1 MLLKYLVNALKSHI
15 YLKLISLGLALQLVS
30 LFRNYPSNHP
40 CGRVLEVVGPI
51 NVLINCDSSVYMKDA
66 QDPGRLFNGES
77 VYQDRPLPTLLVSAL
92 SKFWQFL
99 NLPNFSRE
107 IIGNSGNITNYSFI
121 TYFFFILLSAVI
133 LSLTCFIGITALRE
147 LTKRF
152 NASED
157 LFVVVAT
164 IFVALISM
172 NELTKT
178 FFWTPGSQMFNLLL
192 PVYLFALI
200 QKSQTKVSNKEFFTN
215 IVFFALLLFSYAF
228 FILLIIPLLF
238 LNWKNIKCRLF
249 WILPIPVLYFLY
261 PLLVELFGGTYYSFG
276 FGYRRLY
283 LWVIDS
289 YFAGNLTERLS
300 EFIPAFI
307 GTFPLIPSLFL
318 FVTLIYQCRNFE
330 IDSKLIFVFRLE
342 LFIIFVYIIL
352 LAFYGYYS
360 RRLTYPLYLF
370 IYLVLLRSTITSLR
384 SYRDLN
390 VFIVACVIGAV
401 SLVSWLFTP
410 GPLV

>member
-1 MLLKYLVNALKSHI
+1 VLLKYIVNALKNHI
-15 YLKLISLGLALQLVS
+15 YLKLVSLSLALQLVS

-40 CGRVLEVVGPI
+40 CGRVLEVAGPI

-66 QDPGRLFNGES
+66 QDPSRLFNGES
-77 VYQDRPLPTLLVSAL
+77 VYQDRPLPTLIVSAL

-107 IIGNSGNITNYSFI
+107 IIGNSGNVTNYSFI
-121 TYFFFILLSAVI
+121 TYFFFILLSAAI
-133 LSLTCFIGITALRE
+133 LSLTCFVGINTLRE

-164 IFVALISM
+164 IFVVLISM

-200 QKSQTKVSNKEFFTN
+200 QKSQSKVSNKVFFTN
-215 IVFFALLLFSYAF
+215 IIFFALLLFSYAF
-228 FILLIIPLLF
+228 FILLVIPLLF
-238 LNWKNIKCRLF
+238 LNWKNIKYRLF
-249 WILPIPVLYFLY
+249 WIVPIPVLYFLY

-289 YFAGNLTERLS
+289 YFAGNLTERLG
-300 EFIPAFI
+300 EFFVYFA
-307 GTFPLIPSLFL
+307 GTFPLIPSLFIFM
-318 FVTLIYQCRNFE
+318 FVIYWGKNFLT
-330 IDSKLIFVFRLE
+330 DSKSIAVFRLE
-342 LFIIFVYIIL
+342 LFVLLVYFLL

-360 RRLTYPLYLF
+360 RRLTYPIYVF
-370 IYLVLLRSTITSLR
+370 IYLVLLRNAIMGAR
-384 SYRDLN
+384 SHQGRN
-390 VFIVACVIGAV
+390 VSIFATLVGVV
-401 SLVSWLFTP
+401 SFVSWLFTL

>member
-1 MLLKYLVNALKSHI
+1 VLLKYLVNALKSHT

-77 VYQDRPLPTLLVSAL
+77 VYQDRPLPTLVVSAL

-99 NLPNFSRE
+99 NLPDFSRE
-107 IIGNSGNITNYSFI
+107 IIGNSGNVTNYSFI
-121 TYFFFILLSAVI
+121 TYFFFILLSAAV
-133 LSLTCFIGITALRE
+133 LSLTCFIGINALQE
-147 LTKRF
+147 LTKKF

-164 IFVALISM
+164 IFVILLSM

-192 PVYLFALI
+192 PVYLFTLI
-200 QKSQTKVSNKEFFTN
+200 QKSQLKLSNKEFFIN
-215 IVFFALLLFSYAF
+215 IIFFALLLFSYAF
-228 FILLIIPLLF
+228 FILIIIPLLF
-238 LNWKNIKCRLF
+238 LNWKNFKYRLF
-249 WILPIPVLYFLY
+249 WIAPIPVLYFLY
-261 PLLVELFGGTYYSFG
+261 PSLVELFGGAYYSYG
-276 FGYRRLY
+276 FGSRRLY

-289 YFAGNLTERLS
+289 YLAGNLTERFS
-300 EFIPAFI
+300 EFFLYFI
-307 GTFPLIPSLFL
+307 GTFPLIPSLFIFITVVYL
-318 FVTLIYQCRNFE
+318 SKNFL
-330 IDSKLIFVFRLE
+330 IDSKSIIVLRLE
-342 LFIIFVYIIL
+342 LFIIFVYVVL

-360 RRLTYPLYLF
+360 RRLTYPVYFF
-370 IYLVLLRSTITSLR
+370 IYLVLLRSTITSER
-384 SYRDLN
+384 RYRGSD
-390 VFIVACVIGAV
+390 VSIIASVIGFV
-401 SLVSWLFTP
+401 SLFSWLFTL

>member
-1 MLLKYLVNALKSHI
+1 VLLKYLVNALKYHI
-15 YLKLISLGLALQLVS
+15 YLKLISLSLALQLVS
-30 LFRNYPSNHP
+30 LFRNYPTNHP

-66 QDPGRLFNGES
+66 QDPSRLFNGES
-77 VYQDRPLPTLLVSAL
+77 VYQDRPLPTLIVSAL

-107 IIGNSGNITNYSFI
+107 IIGNSGNVTNYSFI
-121 TYFFFILLSAVI
+121 TYFFFILLSTVI
-133 LSLTCFIGITALRE
+133 LSLTCFIGIKTLRE

-164 IFVALISM
+164 IFVVLISM

-200 QKSQTKVSNKEFFTN
+200 QKLQSKVSNKEFFTN
-215 IVFFALLLFSYAF
+215 IIFFALLLFSYAF

-238 LNWKNIKCRLF
+238 LKWKNIKHRSF
-249 WILPIPVLYFLY
+249 WILPIPVLYFSY
-261 PLLVELFGGTYYSFG
+261 PILVELFGGTYYSFG

-289 YFAGNLTERLS
+289 YFAGDLTERLS
-300 EFIPAFI
+300 EFFLYFI
-307 GTFPLIPSLFL
+307 GTFPLIPSLFIFITVVYL
-318 FVTLIYQCRNFE
+318 SKNSL
-330 IDSKLIFVFRLE
+330 IDSKSIVVFRLE
-342 LFIIFVYIIL
+342 LIITFVYIIL
-352 LAFYGYYS
+352 LVFYGYYS
-360 RRLTYPLYLF
+360 RRLTYPVYLF
-370 IYLVLLRSTITSLR
+370 IYLVLLRNTVTSLR
-384 SYRDLN
+384 SYQGSG
-390 VFIVACVIGAV
+390 VSIIASVIGFV
-401 SLVSWLFTP
+401 SFFSWLFTL

>member
-1 MLLKYLVNALKSHI
+1 
-15 YLKLISLGLALQLVS
+15 
-30 LFRNYPSNHP
+30 
-40 CGRVLEVVGPI
+40 
-51 NVLINCDSSVYMKDA
+51 MKDA
-66 QDPGRLFNGES
+66 QDPSRLFNGES
-77 VYQDRPLPTLLVSAL
+77 VYQDRPLPTLIVSAL

-107 IIGNSGNITNYSFI
+107 IIGNSGIVTNYYFI
-121 TYFFFILLSAVI
+121 TYLFFILLSAAV
-133 LSLTCFIGITALRE
+133 LSLTCFIGINTLSD

-157 LFVVVAT
+157 LFVVVTT
-164 IFVALISM
+164 IFVLLISM

-200 QKSQTKVSNKEFFTN
+200 QKSQSRVSDKVFFTN
-215 IVFFALLLFSYAF
+215 IIFFALLLFSYAF

-238 LNWKNIKCRLF
+238 LNWKNLKYRLF
-249 WILPIPVLYFLY
+249 WISPIPALYFLY

-276 FGYRRLY
+276 FEYRRLY

-289 YFAGNLTERLS
+289 YFAGNLIERLH
-300 EFIPAFI
+300 EFFLYFV
-307 GTFPLIPSLFL
+307 GTFPLIPSLFVFITIMYL
-318 FVTLIYQCRNFE
+318 SKNIL
-330 IDSKLIFVFRLE
+330 IDSKSIVVFRLE
-342 LFIIFVYIIL
+342 LFIIFIYIIL

-360 RRLTYPLYLF
+360 RRLTYPVYLF
-370 IYLVLLRSTITSLR
+370 IYLVLLRGAITSLR
-384 SYRDLN
+384 RYRGSD
-390 VFIVACVIGAV
+390 VSIIASVIGVV
-401 SLVSWLFTP
+401 SLVSWLFTL